1 MLNPLSIQ
9 SLQNSAGKSLPAAE
23 LVRTL
28 PLNTPTQIT
37 IRQVS
42 PDAVRPNQF
51 TLQVQLGSQLYQL
64 KSNQSLP
71 PGSTASLTRT
81 AAGQLLLSTVPLPAP
96 LPPTAAGAQ
105 IQTLN
110 LPATTQSQPIQ
121 QSAAAML
128 SGNHQTIAPDQP
140 PIVQI
145 KGRPQQSPQEQRSQQ
160 PPGTSSQQSA
170 PPTPTATV
178 PPGSLAN
185 LNRLLP
191 MNRPVLATVSLAIRA
206 ATGDAN
212 YVANINGRSLP
223 LALPQSLPFDGK
235 VLLIRTTSDQ
245 VQIHSLT
252 SPSQNQNINRSIND
266 ALRYV
271 LPAQQPVAN
280 SLVKLQ
286 QLNSSIGGEK
296 SPINSIISSLINL
309 FGVKTGSAAEGQTGV
324 QQNILNGGLF
334 TERNLADPRSQISTG
349 DMKHQLNQLLQQA
362 DKLPEQARQQLH
374 ELVKGL
380 LNRVT
385 GNQLES
391 LQNTRV
397 NSDGALERFFALDLP
412 VKNGERLD
420 NVELKISE
428 HRRQQSEDEWQRLW
442 RVRLHFDLQEQ
453 GTVDAELVLE
463 QEHQVTAHFWCSNPA
478 TAEELNGKLPDFNR
492 QLHLQGYSINST
504 HCSEGAAPKP
514 VNQVEQLIDVIT

>member
-9 SLQNSAGKSLPAAE
+9 SLQNSAGKPLPAAE

-37 IRQVS
+37 IRQVGA
-42 PDAVRPNQF
+42 DAIRPNQF

-71 PGSTASLTRT
+71 PGSSATLTRT
-81 AAGQLLLSTVPLPAP
+81 ATGQLLLSTLPLPASI
-96 LPPTAAGAQ
+96 PPTTAGAQ
-105 IQTLN
+105 LQSLN
-110 LPATTQSQPIQ
+110 QPATTQSQPIQ

-128 SGNHQTIAPDQP
+128 SGNNRTITPDKSP
-140 PIVQI
+140 VVQI
-145 KGRPQQSPQEQRSQQ
+145 KGLSQQSPQEQRSQQ
-160 PPGTSSQQSA
+160 PPATPSQQSSQQA
-170 PPTPTATV
+170 TATV
-178 PPGSLAN
+178 PPRSLVA

-191 MNRPVLATVSLAIRA
+191 MNRPVLATLSLAIRA
-206 ATGDAN
+206 GTGDAN
-212 YVANINGRSLP
+212 YIANINGRSLP
-223 LALPQSLPFDGK
+223 LALSQPLSFDGK
-235 VLLIRTTSDQ
+235 VLLIRTANDQ
-245 VQIHSLT
+245 VQVHSLT
-252 SPSQNQNINRSIND
+252 SPLQNQNLNRSIND

-271 LPAQQPVAN
+271 LPAQQPVAD

-286 QLNSSIGGEK
+286 QLNSSAGGEK

-324 QQNILNGGLF
+324 QQNILHGGLF
-334 TERNLADPRSQISTG
+334 TERNLADPRSQIPSG
-349 DMKHQLNQLLQQA
+349 DIKHQLNQLLQQA

-391 LQNTRV
+391 IQNTRV

-453 GTVDAELVLE
+453 GTVDAELILE
-463 QEHQVTAHFWCSNPA
+463 QEHQITAHFWCSNPA
-478 TAEELNGKLPDFNR
+478 TAEELTGKLPDFNR

-514 VNQVEQLIDVIT
+514 VNQVEQLIDVTT

>member
-1 MLNPLSIQ
+1 VLNPLSIH
-9 SLQNSAGKSLPAAE
+9 SLQTSAGKSLPAAE

-42 PDAVRPNQF
+42 SGAVKPDQF

-71 PGSTASLTRT
+71 PGSTATLTRT
-81 AAGQLLLSTVPLPAP
+81 AAGQLLLSSGP
-96 LPPTAAGAQ
+96 LPPATAAAQ
-105 IQTLN
+105 QQTPN
-110 LPATTQSQPIQ
+110 PPATTQPQQIQ
-121 QSAAAML
+121 QSVAALL
-128 SGNHQTIAPDQP
+128 SGSSPAITPDQP
-140 PIVQI
+140 SVVPV
-145 KGRPQQSPQEQRSQQ
+145 KARPQNQQEPRSQQ
-160 PPGTSSQQSA
+160 QPPPAQQTA
-170 PPTPTATV
+170 TTATATV
-178 PPGSLAN
+178 PAASQIN

-191 MNRPVLATVSLAIRA
+191 LNRPVLATISLAIRDGA
-206 ATGDAN
+206 GDSS

-223 LALPQSLPFDGK
+223 LTLPQSLPFDGK
-235 VLLIRTTSDQ
+235 VLLIRTNNDQ

-252 SPSQNQNINRSIND
+252 APVQNQNLSSSISD

-271 LPAQQPVAN
+271 LPAQQPVAE
-280 SLVKLQ
+280 SLARLQ
-286 QLNSSIGGEK
+286 QLNSNAGGEK
-296 SPINSIISSLINL
+296 SPINSIICSLISL
-309 FGVKTGSAAEGQTGV
+309 FGVKPGSGAEGQAGV
-324 QQNILNGGLF
+324 QQNILHGGLF
-334 TERNLADPRSQISTG
+334 TERNLADPRNQAFTG
-349 DMKHQLNQLLQQA
+349 DMKYQLNKLLQQA

-385 GNQLES
+385 GHQLES
-391 LQNTRV
+391 IQNTRV

-412 VKNGERLD
+412 VRNGERLD

-453 GTVDAELVLE
+453 GTVDAELILE
-463 QEHQVTAHFWCSNPA
+463 QEHQVTAHFWCSNPS
-478 TAEELNGKLPDFNR
+478 TAEELNSKLPDFNH

-504 HCSEGAAPKP
+504 HCSEGTAPKP